1 MFNGQHTR
9 KEEDAHA
16 GLFASIIAKSVLI
29 LLDSTQNPLS
39 RETPVILEC
48 YLLRLIPFIISA
60 TVLKACIVFP
70 KIESDRPVNYVT
82 PRFIGLLFQGRF
94 YQRKVRVLAP
104 PILLAVSHCNY
115 I

>member
-1 MFNGQHTR
+1 MYTEQNAR

-29 LLDSTQNPLS
+29 LLDSPQSPFS

-60 TVLKACIVFP
+60 TVLKACIVFSQNRIRQTS
-70 KIESDRPVNYVT
+70 KLCNASFHWIAI
-82 PRFIGLLFQGRF
+82 PRSILST
-94 YQRKVRVLAP
+94 KSARVGSAHFTSG
-104 PILLAVSHCNY
+104 VSL
-115 I
+115 